1 MRIQIGKWLQ
11 HQSDELHV
19 YCRLREIGFGKVW
32 ARKLALAIRFV
43 CKIAY
48 V

>member
-11 HQSDELHV
+11 HQSNELHV

-32 ARKLALAIRFV
+32 ARKLALAIHFFF
-43 CKIAY
+43 KIAC